1 MIAPHKY
8 LDLNLS
14 VLNLGGLILN
24 IMKENGAMKYHELL
38 ERVILIRG
46 ENAKEVFI
54 PTLSFLFLLGKI
66 DYKKEMDTILHLNQH
81 GKFSM
86 II

>member
-14 VLNLGGLILN
+14 LLNLGGVILN
-24 IMKENGAMKYHELL
+24 IIKEDGAVKYDELL
-38 ERVILIRG
+38 EKVILARG
-46 ENAKEVFI
+46 SSAKEVFI

-66 DYKKEMDTILHLNQH
+66 EYQKDIDTIEFI
-81 GKFSM
+81 K
-86 II
+86 

>member
-14 VLNLGGLILN
+14 ILNLGGIILTIIKDIHLI
-24 IMKENGAMKYHELL
+24 KYDELL
-38 ERVILIRG
+38 EKVVLLRG
-46 ENAKEVFI
+46 ENAKDIFI

-66 DYKKEMDTILHLNQH
+66 EYRQEIDTIEVIQ
-81 GKFSM
+81 
-86 II
+86 